1 MKLFSLWG
9 FAIVAA
15 LCGSTGVTFAQDSDV
30 VANLE
35 IPAQDQTV
43 GGIGL
48 LSGWAFVQ
56 GGEDVRVQLRIDGV
70 TQDTRLA
77 CCTARADVDAEVPG
91 APDNTGFGMLV
102 NFSEL
107 TPGPH
112 LIGVDARSTDAFDD
126 FFGDRER
133 KVIDHNVIVVRP
145 GNTATIDTLNLNG
158 ATCSIVNNEVVLQNV
173 QVSSSQ
179 GTSATNLSLGFLPN
193 SQTFGVNDSSDA
205 PQITAFA
212 AHLNGS
218 QEVPLVKTSATGEA
232 TLTLNTDNSVA
243 CNVTTKDL
251 SGAVAA
257 HIHPGAA
264 GVEGTILIPLNGGP
278 TVWTCPAGAVL
289 TTAQVTALRAGQMYF
304 NVHTS
309 ANPDG
314 EIRGQIVAPGL
325 TSQSVP

>member
-1 MKLFSLWG
+1 MKRFSLWG
-9 FAIVAA
+9 LAIVAA
-15 LCGSTGVTFAQDSDV
+15 VCGSTGVTFAQDSDV

-43 GGIGL
+43 GGVGL
-48 LSGWAFVQ
+48 VSGWAFVQ
-56 GGEDVRVQLRIDGV
+56 GDEDVRVQLRIDGV
-70 TQDTRLA
+70 TQDKRLA
-77 CCTARADVDAEVPG
+77 CCTARADVDAKVPG
-91 APDNTGFGMLV
+91 APDDTGFGMLV
-102 NFSEL
+102 NFSDL

-112 LIGVDARSTDAFDD
+112 LIGIDARSTDAFND
-126 FFGDRER
+126 FFGDQER

-145 GNTATIDTLNLNG
+145 GNTATIDTLNLSG
-158 ATCSIVNNEVVLQNV
+158 ASCSIVNNEIALQNV

-179 GTSATNLSLGFLPN
+179 GTSATNLSVGFLPN
-193 SQTFGVNDSSDA
+193 SQTFVINDSSDA
-205 PQITAFA
+205 PQIAVFA

-232 TLTLNTDNSVA
+232 TLTLNSDNSLT

-251 SGAVAA
+251 TGAVAA

-264 GVEGTILIPLNGGP
+264 GVEGPVLIPLNGGP
-278 TVWTCPAGAVL
+278 TVWTCPSTPLLTAG
-289 TTAQVTALRAGQMYF
+289 QVDALRMGQMYF
-304 NVHTS
+304 NVHTN

-325 TSQSVP
+325 AAQSAL